1 MRDRKKDKAAI
12 DAEVLMTLQSLDH
25 LPKVKANPFFYTRL
39 KQRLTSRQQRET
51 ASTFDVIFQKIL
63 RPALV
68 PLLIAVS
75 IGAGIWIGYRPA
87 TANRTTYLNSMI
99 ETYSLNAPDL
109 SNYTL
114 TAVE

>member
-1 MRDRKKDKAAI
+1 MKDRKKDKTAI
-12 DAEVLMTLQSLDH
+12 DAEVQKTLQSLDH

-39 KQRLTSRQQRET
+39 QQRLAVRHRRET
-51 ASTFDVIFQKIL
+51 GSIFDVIFHKAL

-75 IGAGIWIGYRPA
+75 IGAGIWIGYKPT

-99 ETYSLNAPDL
+99 ETYGLNAPDL
-109 SNYTL
+109 
-114 TAVE
+114 